1 MDELNDSGA
10 PRLTSLERPE
20 IARRRR
26 RRRVTWAIIVVMVV
40 AYAGWRYQTRKIV
53 TALKAKQQWEERTV
67 ELGDVEVVVDETGVV
82 EPETQVI
89 VKSQVAAEVREILV
103 NEGDPVAEGQVIAV
117 LDPTRVQQDVDS
129 RAAQVDSALAG
140 VRKSEVMLTQSG
152 GTSGAGLAKAR
163 AAIDSARAALSIARE
178 GKRPEEITQA
188 EQRVAQATGDLAS
201 ARAQLAQLQAGSRP
215 QEIGEQQQLVHQAD
229 SQLAQARAGL
239 AKAEAGNREQDIASA
254 RAELDQAKAS
264 EAAARA
270 TLLKVRAGSR
280 PQEIAQA
287 QADLGNAQAKLTE
300 AEATLSRQEQL
311 REAGYA
317 SAQAVDTARSTYLSA
332 RATVESRQQA
342 LDLAREG
349 SRAEDVQAAEA
360 DLERAI
366 ATRKAS
372 EQGLSLIEA
381 GSRPEDI
388 EQQRQAVAAAEA
400 GLKAQQARLELT
412 TIGTRAEQIAQQ
424 EGAVARADAGL
435 REAEAA
441 LRLARIGSRPQEIE
455 QAVATLREAEAGLEQ
470 SVAQGLDPR
479 LRAQDITDA
488 RAQLRSA
495 RTQLS
500 RAQEDLID
508 CTVRSPVTG
517 VVLKRHIEAGELAAS
532 GTTGLA
538 QGTPIITVGNLQ
550 QLTVKLQVHEVDV
563 VNLKTDLEAKLRFDA
578 LPGEVFAGK
587 VLEIA
592 PQSTT
597 ASQEQAQGRTATGQ
611 AGVATFEVKVLV
623 VERDE
628 RIRPGMSARV
638 QVVCDRA
645 EGVPTVTLAGL
656 RSRGDETFILVPS
669 AEGKPEPDERGVQLG
684 LRGAS
689 VVEVKEG
696 AAVGDT
702 YLVKRPKTEFVLN
715 QERR

>member
-1 MDELNDSGA
+1 MDELNGSGA
-10 PRLTSLERPE
+10 PRLTALERPE

-26 RRRVTWAIIVVMVV
+26 RRRLTWAIVVVMVV
-40 AYAGWRYQTRKIV
+40 AYGGWRYQAKKAATV
-53 TALKAKQQWEERTV
+53 LKAKQQWEERTV

-89 VKSQVAAEVREILV
+89 VKSQVAAEVRDILV
-103 NEGDPVAEGQVIAV
+103 NEGDPVADGQVIAV

-140 VRKSEVMLTQSG
+140 LAKSEVMLTQSS
-152 GTSGAGLAKAR
+152 GTSDAGLTKAR

-178 GKRPEEITQA
+178 GKRPEEVAQA
-188 EQRVAQATGDLAS
+188 EQRVAQGTADVAS
-201 ARAQLAQLQAGSRP
+201 ARAKLAELQAGSRP
-215 QEIGEQQQLVHQAD
+215 QEVGEQQQLVRQAE
-229 SQLAQARAGL
+229 SQLAQAKALL
-239 AKAEAGNREQDIASA
+239 AKAEAGNREQDVASA
-254 RAELDQAKAS
+254 VAELDQAKAS
-264 EAAARA
+264 ETAARA

-287 QADLGNAQAKLTE
+287 EAELSNAQAKLTE
-300 AEATLSRQEQL
+300 AEAALSRQEQL
-311 REAGYA
+311 RDAGYA
-317 SAQAVDTARSTYLSA
+317 SAQVVDAARSTYLSA

-349 SRAEDVQAAEA
+349 SRAEDVEAAEA
-360 DLERAI
+360 DVERAI

-372 EQGLSLIEA
+372 EQRLSLLEA

-388 EQQRQAVAAAEA
+388 EQQRHAVAAAQA
-400 GLKAQQARLELT
+400 GLNAQQARLELT
-412 TIGTRAEQIAQQ
+412 TVGTRAEQIAQQ
-424 EGAVARADAGL
+424 EGAVARAEAGL
-435 REAEAA
+435 RESEAA

-455 QAVATLREAEAGLEQ
+455 QAAATLIEAEAGLDQ
-470 SVAQGLDPR
+470 SVAQGLDPK
-479 LRAQDITDA
+479 LRAQDIVDA

-495 RTQLS
+495 RTQLL
-500 RAQEDLID
+500 RAQEDLMD
-508 CTVRSPVTG
+508 CTVRAPVTG

-538 QGTPIITVGNLQ
+538 QGTPIVTIGNLE

-563 VNLKTDLEAKLRFDA
+563 ISLKTDLEAKLRFDS
-578 LPGEVFAGK
+578 LPGEVFNGK
-587 VLEIA
+587 VIEIA

-597 ASQEQAQGRTATGQ
+597 ASQEQAQGRTGTGQ

-623 VERDE
+623 AERDE

-638 QVVCDRA
+638 QVVCDKA

-656 RSRGDETFILVPS
+656 RSHGDATFILVPS
-669 AEGKPEPDERGVQLG
+669 AEGKPEPDEREVKLG

-689 VVEVKEG
+689 MVEVKEG

-702 YLVKRPKTEFVLN
+702 YLVRRPKTEFVLN